1 MNKLSNKQL
10 KEMGDTLRAYEIT
23 YANDAEIQAIKEVE
37 GWLNE
42 IAYSLG
48 MYGTTGLLLQGHN
61 NGKFYI
67 IKSRTSAIY
76 KV

>member
-10 KEMGDTLRAYEIT
+10 KEMGNTLKAEDIT
-23 YANDAEIQAIKEVE
+23 YLKDAKIQAIKKEE

-48 MYGTTGLLLQGHN
+48 MYGTTGILLQGHN
-61 NGKFYI
+61 SGRFYI

-76 KV
+76 SV